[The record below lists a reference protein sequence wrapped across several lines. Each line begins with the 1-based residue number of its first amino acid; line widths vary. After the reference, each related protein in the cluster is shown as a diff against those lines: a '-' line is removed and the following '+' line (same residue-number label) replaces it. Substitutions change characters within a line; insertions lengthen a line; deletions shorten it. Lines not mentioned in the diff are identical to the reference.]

1 MYRLGCGAWRGEI
14 EHFRV
19 RDEFLLQFCLCIGR
33 RVGGCCSV
41 VWGLGFFM
49 NSAERLYRGR
59 ISEMSYQ
66 DCGWMEKGGFWVV
79 LIFSP

>member
-1 MYRLGCGAWRGEI
+1 MDRLGCGAWRGEI

-19 RDEFLLQFCLCIGR
+19 RDEFLLHFCFLQRWACRWLLLC
-33 RVGGCCSV
+33 
-41 VWGLGFFM
+41 GLGFFM

-66 DCGWMEKGGFWVV
+66 DCGRVDGERGV
-79 LIFSP
+79 LGCVIFSP